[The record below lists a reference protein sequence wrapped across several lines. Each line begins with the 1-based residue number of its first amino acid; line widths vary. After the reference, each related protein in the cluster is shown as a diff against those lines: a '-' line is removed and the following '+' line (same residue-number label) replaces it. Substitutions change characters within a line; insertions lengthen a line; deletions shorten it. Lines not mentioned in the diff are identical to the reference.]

1 MHSQNKTSNFGKAIF
16 AKLFKGT
23 NYGALAALLNLQS
36 V

>member
-23 NYGALAALLNLQS
+23 NYGALAAIVNFQS